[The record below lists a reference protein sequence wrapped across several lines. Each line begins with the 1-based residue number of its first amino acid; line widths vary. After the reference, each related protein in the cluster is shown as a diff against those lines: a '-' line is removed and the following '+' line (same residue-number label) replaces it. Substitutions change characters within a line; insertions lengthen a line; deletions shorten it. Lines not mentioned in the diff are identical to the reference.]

1 MSLIQT
7 INTINQI
14 NKIKNDWH
22 KKGLKIGLVPTMGAL
37 HQGHMS
43 LVKEAKKICDKVIV
57 SVFVNPTQF
66 APNEDF
72 DKYPRTLEKDVSLC
86 SQNGVDIVFA
96 PSANEMYPE
105 KISTEVIP
113 PDYIKNCL
121 CGISRPTHF
130 NGVAL
135 VVLKLLN
142 ISSADFAFFGEK
154 DFQQLSIIKKMVK
167 DLNVNCEI
175 IGCPIIREKD
185 GLAVSSRN
193 IYLSEK
199 ERIIA
204 PKIYLALQKASTM
217 SGIKSLEIK
226 NTVEDYLKEDFE
238 LEYFKIC
245 DSLNLQEKEIAK
257 TGNRALIAVK
267 LGQTRLIDNIEV
279 K

>member
-7 INTINQI
+7 INTISQI
-14 NKIKNDWH
+14 NKIKNHWH
-22 KKGLKIGLVPTMGAL
+22 KNGLKIGLVPTMGAL

-43 LVKEAKKICDKVIV
+43 LVKKAKKICDKVIV

-72 DKYPRTLEKDVSLC
+72 DKYPRMLEKDTSLC
-86 SQNGVDIVFA
+86 SQNNVDIVYA
-96 PSANEMYPE
+96 PSAYEMYPE
-105 KISTEVIP
+105 EISTEVVP
-113 PDYIKNCL
+113 PAYIKNCL

-142 ISSADFAFFGEK
+142 ISSSDFAFFGEK

-185 GLAVSSRN
+185 GLAISSRN
-193 IYLSEK
+193 IYLSK
-199 ERIIA
+199 EQRIIA
-204 PKIYLALQKASTM
+204 PKIYLALQKASAM

-226 NTVEDYLKEDFE
+226 KTVEDYLKEDFE

-245 DSLNLQEKEIAK
+245 DSLTLQEKEIAEA
-257 TGNRALIAVK
+257 GNRALIAVK